1 MREVERVLYPLYKQI
16 HLLLGWQTLIGTLCV
31 CFFFVLGIQEGLSAL
46 LAVVAVTIPNVCF
59 GLMLRGERDPTKDVI
74 RAFVRIAFLLVN
86 LVLAFA
92 FFDIEPLGF
101 FASMALVQLSFLIG
115 LQGEG

>member
-1 MREVERVLYPLYKQI
+1 MLHPVYKQI
-16 HLLLGWQTLIGTLCV
+16 HLLLGWQSCIGTLCV
-31 CFFFVLGIQEGLSAL
+31 CFFFSFGREEGLSAL
-46 LAVVAVTIPNVCF
+46 LAVVALIIPNICF
-59 GLMLRGERDPTKDVI
+59 GLMLRGERDPTKDVTL
-74 RAFVRIAFLLVN
+74 AFVRIAFLLVN
-86 LVLAFA
+86 LGIAFA